1 MQYSI
6 RLSLLVGII
15 VATACVGVDEL
26 DTSPGVSWA
35 LASHRAGTISDL
47 RYNISLSVPAS
58 RDEEIHGHEI
68 VSFTLTDRDHPV
80 VFDFKDAARK
90 VASVKVDGNDVA
102 YETVND
108 HIVVHPE
115 ALLDGLNAIEIE
127 FIAGDGSLNRR
138 DDFLYTLFV
147 PDRARFALP
156 VFDQPNLRARYQ
168 LTLEVP
174 ADWRAVANGRRE
186 SHQISGDRATIVF
199 AETQPISTY
208 LFSFAA
214 GRFEEETGERNG
226 RTFTM
231 YHRETDDRTVA
242 RNREAIFDLHAA
254 ALGWLE
260 NYTGLEYPFDKFD
273 FVLIPAFQ
281 YDGME
286 HPGAILYRQSRLFLD
301 PTATQNQFLSRASVI
316 AHETAHM
323 WFGDLVTMDWFDDV
337 WMKEVFANFMAAK
350 IVHPSFPNIDHDLR
364 FLLAHQP
371 AAYRIDRTS
380 GANPIRQSLEN
391 LQEAG
396 TLYGPIIYQK
406 APVVMKHLEILM
418 GEEAFR
424 DGLREY
430 LAEYQFGNA
439 TWLDL
444 VDILDRRTP
453 TDLASWSDVWVR
465 EAGRPSVNVVV
476 EPRDG
481 EIATLVVEQ
490 TDPVEQGRGRVWPQQ
505 LNLLLGYHGGEAR
518 FLPVQVNAPRIVVPE
533 ASGLPIPDYVL
544 PNGKGV
550 GYGLFRL
557 DPATR
562 AYLLEHLPQLADP
575 LTRGVAWVSMWDAM
589 LVGDVTPAQFVGLAR
604 RSVDDETDEL
614 NAERI
619 LSYLTTAYWRY
630 LSDDARR
637 ALAPELEAQLWQR
650 VRRATRQTL
659 RAAYF
664 AAFREVTLTESAVA
678 RLARIWSG
686 EETIPNLPLSE
697 NDMIS
702 LAAELAIRMPTRA
715 DNIFEEQ
722 LARIENPDRKAQFEF
737 VRPALSADR
746 DERDRFFESLKNPDN
761 RAREPWVL
769 NGVGYLHHPL
779 RRESSLHYIRPSL
792 ELLGEIQ
799 RTGDIFF
806 PQRWL
811 GATLGT
817 HNSSA
822 AAAIVREFIEAEPD
836 LSERLMGKLW
846 QSADPLFVAERL
858 LDTSNNR

>member
-1 MQYSI
+1 MPDSG
-6 RLSLLVGII
+6 RLSLLVGIV
-15 VATACVGVDEL
+15 VATACGGVDEL
-26 DTSPGVSWA
+26 DTSPGVTWA
-35 LASHRAGTISDL
+35 LASHRANTISEL

-58 RDEEIHGHEI
+58 RDEQIRGHEI
-68 VSFTLTDRDHPV
+68 VSFTLSDRDHPV
-80 VFDFKDAARK
+80 VLDFKDATER
-90 VASVKVDGNDVA
+90 VVSVKVDGNDVS

-108 HIVVHPE
+108 HLIVHPD

-127 FIAGDGSLNRR
+127 FVAGDGSLNRR

-156 VFDQPNLRARYQ
+156 VFDQPNLKARYR

-186 SHQISGDRATIVF
+186 SHQLSGDRATIVF
-199 AETQPISTY
+199 AETKPISTY

-214 GRFEEETGERNG
+214 GRFEEETGERDG

-254 ALGWLE
+254 ALAWLE
-260 NYTGLEYPFDKFD
+260 EYTGLEYPFDKFD

-281 YDGME
+281 YGGME
-286 HPGAILYRQSRLFLD
+286 HPGAILYRQSRLLLD
-301 PTATQNQFLSRASVI
+301 ESATQDEFLGRASVI

-350 IVHPSFPNIDHDLR
+350 IVHPSFPDVDHDLR

-371 AAYRIDRTS
+371 GAYDIDRTS
-380 GANPIRQSLEN
+380 GANPIRQPLEN

-406 APVVMKHLEILM
+406 APVVMKQLELLM
-418 GEEAFR
+418 GEDAFR

-444 VDILDRRTP
+444 IDILDRRTP
-453 TDLASWSDVWVR
+453 ADLTSWSEVWVQ
-465 EAGRPSVNVVV
+465 EAGRPSVTVLV
-476 EPRDG
+476 ESRD
-481 EIATLVVEQ
+481 EKISSLVVAQ
-490 TDPVEQGRGRVWPQQ
+490 IDPLERGRVWRQR
-505 LNLLLGYHGGEAR
+505 LNVLLGFHRRQPR
-518 FLPVQVNAPRIVVPE
+518 FLSVEVDAQRVEVSDAV
-533 ASGLPIPDYVL
+533 GMPIPDYVL
-544 PNGKGV
+544 PSGQGV

-557 DPATR
+557 DSRTLT
-562 AYLLEHLPQLADP
+562 YLLEHLPQIADP
-575 LTRGVAWVSMWDAM
+575 LTRGVAWVSLWDAM
-589 LVGDVTPAQFVGLAR
+589 LMGDVAPVRFVELAR
-604 RSVDDETDEL
+604 EALGGETDEL
-614 NAERI
+614 NVERI
-619 LSYLTTAYWRY
+619 LDFLTTAYWRY
-630 LSDDARR
+630 LPDTVRE
-637 ALAPELEAQLWQR
+637 ALAPELEEQLWR
-650 VRRATRQTL
+650 LMRRAARRTL
-659 RAAYF
+659 RSAYF
-664 AAFREVTLTESAVA
+664 AAFQQVALTESAVA
-678 RLARIWSG
+678 RLEGVWSG

-697 NDMIS
+697 NDMS
-702 LAAELAIRMPTRA
+702 ALAAELAIRIPAKA
-715 DNIFEEQ
+715 DEILEVQ
-722 LARIENPDRKAQFEF
+722 LGRIENPDRKARFAF
-737 VRPALSADR
+737 VVPALSADSE
-746 DERDRFFESLKNPDN
+746 ERDLFFESLKDPRN
-761 RAREPWVL
+761 REREPWVL
-769 NGVGYLHHPL
+769 AGVGYLHHPL

-811 GATLGT
+811 GTTLNT

-822 AAAIVREFIEAEPD
+822 AAAVVRTFLAED
-836 LSERLMGKLW
+836 HGLSSRLMGKLL
-846 QSADPLFVAERL
+846 QSADPLFAAEQI
-858 LDTSNNR
+858 LDTAGNR